1 MVLLIFLFVFPFSHF
16 SSYLVTY
23 SSNLPKQYFQLFNC
37 INPGLGVLSYEC
49 CCVRRADSG
58 LGDSHVL
65 ENSDHQEGTELETGL
80 MSTMCHSTS
89 GNAPSILMQRPCVEM
104 ETQTDF
110 EHDFG
115 AALSTTNHE
124 FAKLSAVVESCCGAN
139 IKNSC
144 ATSQCDINEQE
155 SPKME
160 MKERVNLCVE
170 PSSQSLCCDNADS
183 SSEDP
188 HCQAVYCDTRA
199 YVDLMAVIDYDS
211 ETGTPVCVVDV
222 DISPRISW

>member
-1 MVLLIFLFVFPFSHF
+1 
-16 SSYLVTY
+16 
-23 SSNLPKQYFQLFNC
+23 
-37 INPGLGVLSYEC
+37 
-49 CCVRRADSG
+49 
-58 LGDSHVL
+58 
-65 ENSDHQEGTELETGL
+65 
-80 MSTMCHSTS
+80 
-89 GNAPSILMQRPCVEM
+89 MQRPCVEM

-115 AALSTTNHE
+115 AASSTTNHE
-124 FAKLSAVVESCCGAN
+124 FTKLSAVVESCCGAN

-144 ATSQCDINEQE
+144 ATSQCDITEPE

-160 MKERVNLCVE
+160 MKERVNHGVE
-170 PSSQSLCCDNADS
+170 PSSQSLCCDHADS
-183 SSEDP
+183 PSEDP
-188 HCQAVYCDTRA
+188 VYCDTVDVDVESTCGCGN